1 MDNDNKT
8 YKNPIAEQEHREVP
22 LPQDMPENLP
32 DFLKDV
38 NWFGACKPSDFL
50 NFAKPYTPPRYT
62 LQRGETKFANV
73 GDLHVVTGKPGQGK
87 TGLMKIFEATILSGK
102 YGKTEYALSK
112 ERPNPK
118 VLYIDTEQ
126 SEDDTIAFKNSVCTM
141 SGIDYTIQPDNF
153 FILRLRDVKE
163 VKDRWC
169 KILDAIW
176 QVRPTDIFLDGMLDI
191 VKDYNDQV
199 ECQPVVRSC
208 MMLATYYDAS
218 LWMVLHENPLVSKLV
233 GTLGS
238 ITQRKVTEIFEV
250 IKVKQ
255 EDLKPN
261 EKDTSL
267 PSIYFIV
274 NQTKA
279 RGKDVSRWYYKYDM
293 MDGWSVPTEFDKPET
308 LLDETGNIK
317 VPAKEK
323 EKEPS
328 PLDDPQL
335 VKNAVSVIRTD
346 KNVSFSAL
354 RERIRREMKCASNMA
369 GDYIH
374 AGVRFGFLTL
384 SDNKYTAN
392 PEDLFA
398 DGTNDLP
405 F

>member
-1 MDNDNKT
+1 MNDETKQ
-8 YKNPIAEQEHREVP
+8 YPNPIAERESKP
-22 LPQDMPENLP
+22 APENLP

-73 GDLHVVTGKPGQGK
+73 GDLHVVSGKPGQGK
-87 TGLMKIFEATILSGK
+87 TGLMKIFEAAILSGK

-118 VLYIDTEQ
+118 LLYIDTEQ

-141 SGIDYTIQPDNF
+141 AGINYTIQPDNF

-267 PSIYFIV
+267 PGIYFIV
-274 NQTKA
+274 NQAKA

-293 MDGWSVPTEFDKPET
+293 MDGWSVPTEFDKPESLT
-308 LLDETGNIK
+308 DELNDKEPKKDET
-317 VPAKEK
+317 E
-323 EKEPS
+323 
-328 PLDDPQL
+328 DPQI
-335 VKNAVSVIRTD
+335 VKNMLSVIGTSQ
-346 KNVSFSAL
+346 NVSRSAL
-354 RERIRREMKCASNMA
+354 RERIKKEHKIGSTKADA
-369 GDYIH
+369 FIA
-374 AGVRFGFLTL
+374 AGVKFGFLTL
-384 SDNKYTAN
+384 SDNTYTAN
-392 PEDLFA
+392 PVDLY
-398 DGTNDLP
+398 TQPENEMP